1 MAVRYT
7 VIETEIYTAIQKFK
21 QKHKKQSINMT
32 QITSPQTWQI
42 NYKSGQLSLP
52 SLLGR

>member
-21 QKHKKQSINMT
+21 QKHKKQSHKS
-32 QITSPQTWQI
+32 QVRRHGKLITNQANSAFH
-42 NYKSGQLSLP
+42 P
-52 SLLGR
+52 SWVGK